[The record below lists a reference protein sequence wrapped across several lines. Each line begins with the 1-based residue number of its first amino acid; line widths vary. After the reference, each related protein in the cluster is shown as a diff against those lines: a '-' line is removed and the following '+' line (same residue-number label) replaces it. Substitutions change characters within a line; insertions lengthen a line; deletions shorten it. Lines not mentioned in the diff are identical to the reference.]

1 MARTAILT
9 DSTSDLGPDLL
20 ARHGVTMVPLHVQIE
35 DRTYLDQIELTTD
48 EFVNLLETT
57 GALPSTSQPAPAQFE
72 AAFRELA
79 AAYDHIVA
87 VLLSSK
93 LSATTQSA
101 TMAAAAVADLIPVE
115 VVDSRTGSMAL
126 GLQVLRAAELAQT
139 GLAGP
144 ELAAQLRAEIDNY
157 QIVFFVDSLDYIQR
171 GGRIGR
177 ASALIGGLL
186 QLKPLLR
193 VDEGQIVPYERT
205 RTRKKALAG
214 LIDFAASL
222 PHIERLA
229 AIHVSDPEEAA
240 NLADQLAEATSIPR
254 DEIIIAQIGPVLG
267 THIGPGAMGIALDE
281 GSQARRG

>member
-9 DSTSDLGPDLL
+9 DSTSDLGPDVL
-20 ARHGVTMVPLHVQIE
+20 AQHGVTMVPLHVQIE
-35 DRTYLDQIELTTD
+35 DRTYLDQVELSTD
-48 EFVNLLETT
+48 EFVTLLTTT
-57 GALPSTSQPAPAQFE
+57 GALPSTSQPTPAQFE
-72 AAFRELA
+72 AAFRDLA
-79 AAYDHIVA
+79 ADYDHVVA
-87 VLLSSK
+87 ILLSSK

-101 TMAAAAVADLIPVE
+101 TMAAAAVADEIPVE
-115 VVDSRTGSMAL
+115 IVDSRTGSMAL
-126 GLQVLRAAELAQT
+126 GLQVLRAADLAKT
-139 GLAGP
+139 GMAGP
-144 ELAAQLRAEIDNY
+144 ELAAQLRAEIENY

-177 ASALIGGLL
+177 ASALIGGIL

-214 LIDFAASL
+214 LVEFAASL

-240 NLADQLAEATSIPR
+240 DLADQLAEATAIPR
-254 DEIIIAQIGPVLG
+254 DEIFISQIGPVLS

>member
-20 ARHGVTMVPLHVQIE
+20 AHHGVTMVPLNVQIE
-35 DRTYLDQIELTTD
+35 DRTYLDQIELTTN

-57 GALPSTSQPAPAQFE
+57 SAVPSTSQPPPSRFE

-79 AAYDHIVA
+79 NDYDHIVA
-87 VLLSSK
+87 ILLSSK

-101 TMAAAAVADLIPVE
+101 TMAATAVADLIPVE
-115 VVDSRTGSMAL
+115 IVDSRTGSMAL
-126 GLQVLRAAELAQT
+126 GLQVLRAAELAQS
-139 GLAGP
+139 GMAGP
-144 ELAAQLRAEIDNY
+144 ELAAQLRAEIENY

-214 LIDFAASL
+214 LVDFAAGL

-254 DEIIIAQIGPVLG
+254 DQIFISQIGPVLG

-281 GSQARRG
+281 GTQARRG